1 MSEKEEY
8 VKIINTIFEIIEK
21 MKEAYPDN
29 DNQANIEAIEEYQTR
44 SSI

>member
-21 MKEAYPDN
+21 MKEAYDRRFA
-29 DNQANIEAIEEYQTR
+29 Q
-44 SSI
+44 